1 MKMQTQWLLTGM
13 FTLVLVGCGGG
24 GGGGGSDDNGSGSS
38 AASAPSAPTRAMSD
52 IVVASDNTLSSTY
65 QLTVDVN
72 LTQLAGKQAYI
83 VICPTNGQQID
94 YDSCFTK
101 ASLDDGIGKFELL
114 LPNHQQ
120 SLIAEVTPME
130 AGSNPLTFTWQ
141 YDNQAQ
147 STWLIP

>member
-24 GGGGGSDDNGSGSS
+24 GGGSSDNGGGS
-38 AASAPSAPTRAMSD
+38 AAAPSAPTRAMSD

-65 QLTVDVN
+65 QLTIDVN
-72 LTQLAGKQAYI
+72 LTQLSGKQAYI
-83 VICPTNGQQID
+83 VICPNNGQKID

-101 ASLDDGIGKFELL
+101 ASLDNGIGKFELL
-114 LPNHQQ
+114 LPNHQL

>member
-1 MKMQTQWLLTGM
+1 MNKNNNW
-13 FTLVLVGCGGG
+13 FLVLAFSLTLIACGGG
-24 GGGGGSDDNGSGSS
+24 GGGGGSSDSNEGGSPSPSVTSARSIDDL
-38 AASAPSAPTRAMSD
+38 
-52 IVVASDNTLSSTY
+52 VVQSDNTLSSTY
-65 QLTVDVN
+65 QLTIDIN
-72 LTQLAGKQAYI
+72 LTQLNGKQAYV
-83 VICPTNGQQID
+83 VICENKGNTVD
-94 YDSCFTK
+94 YANCFIK

-120 SLIAEVTPME
+120 SLITEVTPME